1 MSSLLKPARTAKQSR
16 LAQQDRIAEL
26 MEEIRTSH
34 EAVVTG
40 DALSP
45 VEEMAA
51 NIERVREL
59 IRAMEGQQRETG
71 RTMKLARAR
80 LKIHRTGIG
89 RET

>member
-1 MSSLLKPARTAKQSR
+1 MSSLLKPARKAKQSS
-16 LAQQDRIAEL
+16 LAQRDRIAEL

-34 EAVVTG
+34 EAIAKG
-40 DALSP
+40 HALSP

-59 IRAMEGQQRETG
+59 IRAMEVQQRETG

-80 LKIHRTGIG
+80 LKINQ
-89 RET
+89 